1 MTDLLLILL
10 PAMMRVANDPW
21 NNKRW
26 IPLALVGFAADILMN
41 NFTIPIFLDKA
52 WGEEWTFSTR
62 LERLCSPE
70 TQDPG
75 RQAFYIAIG
84 QEVNRVAGFAHIK
97 NAAKY
102 ELKVTLRK
110 APENV

>member
-10 PAMMRVANDPW
+10 VPMMRVDNDPW

-26 IPLALVGFAADILMN
+26 IPLALLGFAADILMN

-62 LERLCSPE
+62 LERLCSSE
-70 TQDPG
+70 TVDPG
-75 RQAFYIAIG
+75 RKMFYIALAL
-84 QEVNRVAGFAHIK
+84 EVNRVAGFPHIK
-97 NAAKY
+97 AV
-102 ELKVTLRK
+102 EGMTLCLK
-110 APENV
+110 